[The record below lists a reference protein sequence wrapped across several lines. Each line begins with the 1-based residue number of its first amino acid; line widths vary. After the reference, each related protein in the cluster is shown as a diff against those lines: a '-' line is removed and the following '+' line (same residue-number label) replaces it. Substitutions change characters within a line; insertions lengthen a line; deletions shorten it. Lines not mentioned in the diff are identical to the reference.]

1 MWRNSDR
8 FSGNALMERGTGAG
22 ILPKGMKKLRRTV
35 PIARRQSLSEP
46 AKLAVTVVAVA
57 AAVALVLL
65 LSGLRTGI
73 AEQVTL
79 YVDRQPPVLV
89 AQAGARNFLAQTSV
103 LPEALGERV
112 ERVPGVAAATP
123 ISQQFAMFTLHER
136 RVLAVLVGYDPG
148 KPGGPWE
155 LASGRAPRAAGELVL
170 DRVVASEHGLR
181 LGSALAYRG
190 ARLRIVGLSSG
201 TSGFMT
207 SIAFATRETANA
219 LRRQPGTANFFLVQ
233 PDPGVTPVALAAR
246 IERQVPGVSA
256 LTRAEVEANDRSL
269 FAAVFAKIL
278 LPMVAIAFAVA
289 ILVIGLAVYSSTAER
304 SREYA
309 TLKALG
315 LRSSALLRLVGVQAA
330 ALALIGSALG
340 TLLGFAAARGIS
352 FVAPKY
358 LVVIG
363 SGTVALVAASALA
376 MAIVAALLPA
386 RFVARI
392 DPASAFR
399 R

>member
-1 MWRNSDR
+1 
-8 FSGNALMERGTGAG
+8 
-22 ILPKGMKKLRRTV
+22 MKRLRPTV
-35 PIARRQSLSEP
+35 PIARRQLLSER

-103 LPEALGERV
+103 LPEALGERI
-112 ERVPGVAAATP
+112 ERVPGVAVATP

-136 RVLAVLVGYDPG
+136 RVLAVLIGYDPG
-148 KPGGPWE
+148 GPGGPWE
-155 LASGRAPRAAGELVL
+155 LASGRAPRAPGELAL
-170 DRVVASEHGLR
+170 DRVVASDHGLR
-181 LGSALAYRG
+181 LGSTLAYRG
-190 ARLRIVGLSSG
+190 ALLRVVGLSSG

-207 SIAFATRETANA
+207 PIAFATRATASA

-233 PDPGVTPVALAAR
+233 PDPGVAPAALAAR

-256 LTRAEVEANDRSL
+256 LTRTEVEANDRSL
-269 FAAVFAKIL
+269 FAAVFSKIL
-278 LPMVAIAFAVA
+278 LPMVAIAFAAA
-289 ILVIGLAVYSSTAER
+289 IVVIGLAVYGSTAER

-315 LRSSALLRLVGVQAA
+315 LRRSALLRLVGVQAA
-330 ALALIGSALG
+330 ALALTGSALG
-340 TLLGFAAARGIS
+340 TLLGFAAARGVS

-358 LVVIG
+358 LIVIG